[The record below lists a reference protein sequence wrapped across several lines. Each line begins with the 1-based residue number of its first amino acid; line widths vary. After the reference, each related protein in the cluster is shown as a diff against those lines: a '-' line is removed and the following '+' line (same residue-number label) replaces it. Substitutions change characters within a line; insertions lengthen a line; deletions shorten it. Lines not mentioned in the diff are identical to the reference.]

1 MKNFLILVLILIF
14 GMLFSTIYQY
24 PQISLGDPVVISDK
38 TIKIEKYFSGPV
50 KPTSMAFT
58 GSNEFLILERN
69 EGKVYRVTNG
79 EMESKP
85 LLDVNVATD
94 GYRGMLGIAVSAGI
108 NSTNIFLYFT
118 EGNTR
123 DGDDSDKSNPKEP
136 LGNRVYKYEL
146 RERQILNPSLLLD
159 LPALPGPRHPGGIL
173 AIGPDDNLYV
183 TVGDMDGTFKE
194 EYETMAQNYQN
205 GSSPDGRSGILRIT
219 QDGKSVGNGI
229 LDDKSILDL
238 YYAYGI
244 RNSFGID
251 WDPVTG
257 DLWDTE
263 NGPHYGDEINRVEPG
278 FNSGW
283 VNVQGIWKPNFDE
296 KGKLILNPKGL
307 VDFDGKGT
315 YSHPELTWIPPVAP
329 TALKFFNSDKLGSQ
343 YKNDLFVAD
352 ANTGSLY
359 RFDLNENRTE
369 LELQGLLE
377 DKIADSLDETS
388 DIIFANGFGRITD
401 LEIGP
406 DGYLYVLSSEDD
418 GAVLYK
424 TLKAT
429 NEN

>member
-1 MKNFLILVLILIF
+1 MRDFLKLVLILMF
-14 GMLFSTIYQY
+14 SMLFSTIYEY
-24 PQISLGDPVVISDK
+24 PQISLGNPVVIADK
-38 TIKIEKYFSGPV
+38 TLKIEKYFSGPV
-50 KPTSMAFT
+50 KPTSIAFT

-79 EMESKP
+79 EMDSKP

-94 GYRGMLGIAVSAGI
+94 GYRGMLGIAASAGL
-108 NSTNIFLYFT
+108 NSTNIFLFFT

-123 DGDDSDKSNPKEP
+123 DGDDSDNSNPKEP

-146 RERQILNPSLLLD
+146 REGQILNPKLLLD

-183 TVGDMDGTFKE
+183 TVGDIDGTFKE

-229 LDDKSILDL
+229 LDNKSILDM

-283 VNVQGIWKPNFDE
+283 ASVQGIWKPNLDE
-296 KGKLILNPKGL
+296 KGKLNLNPKDL
-307 VDFDGKGT
+307 VNFGGRGK
-315 YSHPELTWIPPVAP
+315 YSLPELIWIPPVAP
-329 TALKFFNSDKLGSQ
+329 TGLKFFSSDKLGSQ
-343 YKNDLFVAD
+343 YENDLFVAD

-359 RFDLNENRTE
+359 RFNLDENRTE
-369 LELQGLLE
+369 LELQGSLK
-377 DKIADSLDETS
+377 DKIANSLDETK
-388 DIIFANGFGRITD
+388 DVIFANGFGRITD
-401 LEIGP
+401 LEISP
-406 DGYLYVLSSEDD
+406 DGLLYVLSSEDD
-418 GAVLYK
+418 GAALYK
-424 TLKAT
+424 ISKVG
-429 NEN
+429 

>member
-1 MKNFLILVLILIF
+1 MENYLRLVLIFLL
-14 GMLFSTIYQY
+14 GMLFSTIYEY
-24 PQISLGDPVVISDK
+24 PQMSLANPVIISDK
-38 TIKIEKYFSGPV
+38 TLKIEKYFSGPV

-58 GSNEFLILERN
+58 GLKEFLILERN

-79 EMESKP
+79 EMDSKP

-94 GYRGMLGIAVSAGI
+94 GYRGMLGIAISAGL

-123 DGDDSDKSNPKEP
+123 DGDDSDSSNPKEP

-146 RERQILNPSLLLD
+146 RERQILNPKLLLD

-183 TVGDMDGTFKE
+183 TVGDIDGTFKK

-205 GSSPDGRSGILRIT
+205 GSAPDGRSGILRIT
-219 QDGKSVGNGI
+219 QDGRSVGNGI
-229 LDDKSILDL
+229 IDDKSILDL

-283 VNVQGIWKPNFDE
+283 ASVQGIWKPNLDE
-296 KGKLILNPKGL
+296 KGKLNLSPNDL
-307 VDFDGKGT
+307 VDFDGRGT
-315 YSHPELTWIPPVAP
+315 YSIPELTWIPPVAP
-329 TALKFFNSDKLGSQ
+329 TALKFINSDKLGSQ

-352 ANTGSLY
+352 ANTGSIY
-359 RFDLNENRTE
+359 HFDLINNRTE
-369 LELQGLLE
+369 LMLQGQLE
-377 DKIADSLDETS
+377 DKIANTMDETS

-406 DGYLYVLSSEDD
+406 DGLMYVLSSEDD
-418 GAVLYK
+418 GAVLYRI
-424 TLKAT
+424 LKAD
-429 NEN
+429 

>member
-1 MKNFLILVLILIF
+1 MSYFSELVFPLLL
-14 GMLFSTIYQY
+14 GLLFSMLYEY
-24 PQISLGDPVVISDK
+24 PQISFAKPQAISDK
-38 TIKIEKYFSGPV
+38 TLGIERSFEGPV
-50 KPTSMAFT
+50 KPTSIAFT

-69 EGKVYRVTNG
+69 EGKVYRVTDG
-79 EMESKP
+79 EMDSKP

-94 GYRGMLGIAVSAGI
+94 GYRGMLGIAVSAGL

-123 DGDDSDKSNPKEP
+123 DGDDTDSSNPREP

-146 RERQILNPSLLLD
+146 REGQILNPKFILD

-173 AIGPDDNLYV
+173 AVGPDDNLYV
-183 TVGDMDGTFKE
+183 TVGDIDGTFKE
-194 EYETMAQNYQN
+194 GYETMAQNYQN

-229 LDDKSILDL
+229 LDDKSPLNL

-283 VNVQGIWKPNFDE
+283 VSVQGIWKPNLDE
-296 KGKLILNPKGL
+296 KGELSLNPKDL
-307 VDFDGKGT
+307 VDFDGKRT
-315 YSHPELTWIPPVAP
+315 YSAPELTWIPPVAP
-329 TALKFFNSDKLGSQ
+329 TALKFFNSDKLGNQ

-369 LELQGLLE
+369 LQLEKPLE
-377 DKIADSLDETS
+377 DKIANTIGEMKDT
-388 DIIFANGFGRITD
+388 IFANGFGRITD

-406 DGYLYVLSSEDD
+406 DGYMYVLSSEDD

-424 TLKAT
+424 ISKSG
-429 NEN
+429 

>member
-1 MKNFLILVLILIF
+1 MSYFSELAFSLLL
-14 GMLFSTIYQY
+14 GLLFSMVYEY
-24 PQISLGDPVVISDK
+24 PQISFAEPQTIYDK
-38 TIKIEKYFSGPV
+38 ILKIEKSFAGPV

-79 EMESKP
+79 EMDSKP

-94 GYRGMLGIAVSAGI
+94 GYRGMLGIAVSAGL

-123 DGDDSDKSNPKEP
+123 DGDDSDNSNPKEP

-146 RERQILNPSLLLD
+146 REGQILNPKLLLD

-173 AIGPDDNLYV
+173 AVGPDDNLYV
-183 TVGDMDGTFKE
+183 TVGDIDGTFNE
-194 EYETMAQNYQN
+194 GYETMAQNYQN

-219 QDGKSVGNGI
+219 QDGKSVGNGV
-229 LDDKSILDL
+229 LDDKSPLNL

-244 RNSFGID
+244 RNSFGVD

-283 VNVQGIWKPNFDE
+283 VSVQGIWKPNLDE
-296 KGKLILNPKGL
+296 RGELSLNPKDL
-307 VDFDGKGT
+307 VDFDGKRT
-315 YSHPELTWIPPVAP
+315 YSVPELTWIPPVAP

-369 LELQGLLE
+369 LELEKPLE
-377 DKIADSLDETS
+377 DKIANTIGEMKDA
-388 DIIFANGFGRITD
+388 IFANGFGRITD

-406 DGYLYVLSSEDD
+406 DGYMYVLSSEDD
-418 GAVLYK
+418 GAILYK
-424 TLKAT
+424 ISKAS
-429 NEN
+429 

>member
-1 MKNFLILVLILIF
+1 MSYFSELAFSLLL
-14 GMLFSTIYQY
+14 GLLFSMLYEY
-24 PQISLGDPVVISDK
+24 PQISLAKPVVISDK
-38 TIKIEKYFSGPV
+38 TLKIEKHFAGPV

-79 EMESKP
+79 QMDPKP

-94 GYRGMLGIAVSAGI
+94 GYRGMLGIAVSTSL
-108 NSTNIFLYFT
+108 NKTNIFLYFT
-118 EGNTR
+118 EGNAR
-123 DGDDSDKSNPKEP
+123 DGDDSDNSNPKEP

-146 RERQILNPSLLLD
+146 REGQILNPKLLLD

-173 AIGPDDNLYV
+173 AVGPDDNLYV
-183 TVGDMDGTFKE
+183 TVGDIDGTFKE
-194 EYETMAQNYQN
+194 GYETMAQNYQN

-229 LDDKSILDL
+229 LDDKSFLDL

-283 VNVQGIWKPNFDE
+283 VSVQGIWKPNLDE
-296 KGKLILNPKGL
+296 KGKLSLNPKDL
-307 VDFDGKGT
+307 VDFDGKGK
-315 YSHPELTWIPPVAP
+315 YSSPELTWIPPVAP
-329 TALKFFNSDKLGSQ
+329 TALKFFNSNKLGSQ

-359 RFDLNENRTE
+359 RFDLNENRTR
-369 LELQGLLE
+369 LQLHGLLE
-377 DKIADSLDETS
+377 DKVANSIEETR
-388 DIIFANGFGRITD
+388 DFVFAKGFGRITD

-406 DGYLYVLSSEDD
+406 DGLMYVLSSEAD
-418 GAVLYK
+418 GSALYK
-424 TLKAT
+424 IIKGS
-429 NEN
+429 

>member
-1 MKNFLILVLILIF
+1 
-14 GMLFSTIYQY
+14 
-24 PQISLGDPVVISDK
+24 
-38 TIKIEKYFSGPV
+38 
-50 KPTSMAFT
+50 MAFT

-69 EGKVYRVTNG
+69 EGKVYNVING
-79 EMESKP
+79 KIDSKP

-94 GYRGMLGIAVSAGI
+94 GYRGMLGIAVSTSQ
-108 NSTNIFLYFT
+108 NNTSIFLYFT
-118 EGNTR
+118 EGNSR

-146 RERQILNPSLLLD
+146 KEGQILNPKLLLD

-173 AIGPDDNLYV
+173 EIGPDENLYV
-183 TVGDMDGTFKE
+183 TVGDIDGTFKD
-194 EYETMAQNYQN
+194 EYETKAQNYQN

-229 LDDKSILDL
+229 LDDISPLDL

-283 VNVQGIWKPNFDE
+283 VEVQGIWKPNLDE
-296 KGKLILNPKGL
+296 KGKLSLNPKHL
-307 VDFDGKGT
+307 VDFDGKGM
-315 YSHPELTWIPPVAP
+315 YSLPELTWIPPVAP
-329 TALKFFNSDKLGSQ
+329 TALKFLNSDKLGSQ

-352 ANTGSLY
+352 ANTGSVY

-369 LELQGLLE
+369 LKLQGLLE
-377 DKIADSLDETS
+377 DKIANSLDETK
-388 DIIFANGFGRITD
+388 DVIFANGFGRITD

-406 DGYLYVLSSEDD
+406 DGLLYVLSSEDD
-418 GAVLYK
+418 GA
-424 TLKAT
+424 TLHKISKPD
-429 NEN
+429 

>member
-1 MKNFLILVLILIF
+1 MIKFLKLVFLLTL
-14 GMLFSTIYQY
+14 GMLFSTLFEYQ
-24 PQISLGDPVVISDK
+24 QVLSDPVILDK
-38 TIKIEKYFSGPV
+38 TFKIEKYFSGPV
-50 KPTSMAFT
+50 KPTSMAFI

-69 EGKVYRVTNG
+69 EGKVYHVTNG
-79 EMESKP
+79 EMDLKP

-94 GYRGMLGIAVSAGI
+94 GYRGMLGIAVSPGI

-118 EGNTR
+118 EGNAR
-123 DGDDSDKSNPKEP
+123 DGDDSDTSNPKEP
-136 LGNRVYKYEL
+136 LGNRVYKYDLTQGE
-146 RERQILNPSLLLD
+146 ILNPKLLLD

-183 TVGDMDGTFKE
+183 TVGDIDGTFKE
-194 EYETMAQNYQN
+194 EYETMSQNYRN

-229 LDDKSILDL
+229 LDSKSILNL

-283 VNVQGIWKPNFDE
+283 AKVQGIWKPNLDE
-296 KGKLILNPKGL
+296 KGKLNLNPKDL
-307 VDFDGKGT
+307 VDFSGKGT
-315 YSHPELTWIPPVAP
+315 YSIPELTWIPPVAP
-329 TALKFFNSDKLGSQ
+329 TALKFINSDKFGHQ

-352 ANTGSLY
+352 ANTGSIY
-359 RFDLNENRTE
+359 HFDLINNRTG
-369 LELQGLLE
+369 LKLDGLLD
-377 DKIADSLDETS
+377 DKIANSIDETT

-406 DGYLYVLSSEDD
+406 DGLMYVLSSEDD

-424 TLKAT
+424 ISK
-429 NEN
+429 ES